1 MAVRKPLVLGAD
13 GLPQQLQSTDSTGT
27 HAYFTG
33 SSTSM
38 PAISLGGTTYITLP
52 VTPVTTGDSLAI
64 GEKVDAVAS
73 VDLPNGVAFASV
85 RVSAV
90 NTVRLG
96 FVSTAVLSLTTL
108 TIAWTIT
115 AHR

>member
-1 MAVRKPLVLGAD
+1 MATVPVQTK
-13 GLPQQLQSTDSTGT
+13 QTTGFAR

-38 PAISLGGTTYITLP
+38 PAISLGGTSYITLA
-52 VTPVTTGDSLAI
+52 VTPVTNGDSLAI
-64 GEKVDAVAS
+64 GEKIDAIGSA
-73 VDLPNGVAFASV
+73 DLPNGVALASI
-85 RVSAV
+85 RVAAT

-96 FVSTAVLSLTTL
+96 FVSTAILSLTTL
-108 TIAWTIT
+108 TIAWMIT

>member
-1 MAVRKPLVLGAD
+1 MATVPIQPKQTT
-13 GLPQQLQSTDSTGT
+13 GLAR

-38 PAISLGGTTYITLP
+38 PAISLGGTSYITLI
-52 VTPVTTGDSLAI
+52 VTPVITGDVLAI
-64 GEKVDAVAS
+64 GEKVDAVAN
-73 VDLPNGVAFASV
+73 VDLPNGVCLASI
-85 RVSAV
+85 RVSAL

-96 FVSTAVLSLTTL
+96 FTSTALLSLTTL
-108 TIAWTIT
+108 AVSWTVT